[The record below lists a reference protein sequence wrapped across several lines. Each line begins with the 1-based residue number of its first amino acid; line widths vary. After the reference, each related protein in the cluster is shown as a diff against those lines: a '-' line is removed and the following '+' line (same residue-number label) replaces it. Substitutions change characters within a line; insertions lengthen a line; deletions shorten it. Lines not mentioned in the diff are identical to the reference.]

1 MITYDKLEVRKC
13 LTVDN
18 IFELLTEWG
27 GDPEYTNFGIVS
39 ATICHNNIGEG
50 SHKLY
55 YYTNSTLFQC
65 YTGCGS
71 FDIFE
76 LAISVFNIQKHIE
89 MDLNDAVRYI
99 ATRFGIFIQGKDNEG
114 YNTDDWKILNAY
126 DKIDNIE
133 LKDYHVYLNEFD
145 PSILSRLNYN
155 LKITPWINEGMT
167 EEVLRN
173 ALIGYFPGGAQI
185 TIPHFDANN
194 RLIGLRGRTLCEEEA
209 EKYGKYRPLKINKDW
224 YNHPLGMNLYGY
236 NWNKDNIQKIGKAII
251 YESEKSV
258 LLHASYF
265 GWENNISVACCGSNI
280 SMYQI
285 QLLLDL
291 NVKEIIIALD
301 RQFQEIGDTEWK
313 QLTNNLKKIHYRY
326 KNYATIS
333 FIFDKNK
340 ITGYKSS
347 PIDEG
352 PEKFLQLFKERVLL

>member
-76 LAISVFNIQKHIE
+76 LTISVFNIQKHIE
-89 MDLNDAVRYI
+89 MDLNEAVRYI
-99 ATRFGIFIQGKDNEG
+99 ATRFGIFIQSKDNEG

-167 EEVLRN
+167 EEVLRK

-194 RLIGLRGRTLCEEEA
+194 RLIGLRGRSLCEEEA
-209 EKYGKYRPLKINKDW
+209 EKYGKYRPLKINKDL

-301 RQFQEIGDTEWK
+301 RQFQEIGDSEWK

>member
-1 MITYDKLEVRKC
+1 MITYDKLEVRKN
-13 LTVDN
+13 LTTDN
-18 IFELLTEWG
+18 VFELLTEWG

-76 LAISVFNIQKHIE
+76 LTISVFSIQKHIDI
-89 MDLNDAVRYI
+89 DLNDAIRYI
-99 ATRFGIFIQGKDNEG
+99 ATRFGIFIQKEDANG
-114 YNTDDWKILNAY
+114 YNTEDWKILNIY
-126 DKIDNIE
+126 DKIKNIEIKNYHIE
-133 LKDYHVYLNEFD
+133 LKEFD
-145 PSILSRLNYN
+145 PIILSRLNYN
-155 LKITPWINEGMT
+155 VKITPWLREGMT
-167 EEVLRN
+167 QEVLNR
-173 ALIGYFPGGAQI
+173 ALIGYFPGDAQI

-194 RLIGLRGRTLCEEEA
+194 RFIGLRGRALCEEEA
-209 EKYGKYRPLKINKDW
+209 EKYGKYRPIKINKEW

-236 NWNKDNIQKIGKAII
+236 NWNKNHIKDIGKAII

-265 GWENNISVACCGSNI
+265 GWDNNISVACCGSNI

-291 NVKEIIIALD
+291 NVNEIIIALD
-301 RQFQEIGDTEWK
+301 RQFKEIGDAEWK
-313 QLTNNLKKIHYRY
+313 QLTNNFKKIYMRY

-333 FIFDKNK
+333 FIFDEHK
-340 ITGYKSS
+340 ITNYKSS

-352 PEKFLQLFKERVLL
+352 PEKFLTLFKERVLL

>member
-1 MITYDKLEVRKC
+1 MITYDKLEVRKS
-13 LTVDN
+13 LTLDN

-27 GDPEYTNFGIVS
+27 GDPEYTSFGIVS

-76 LAISVFNIQKHIE
+76 LVISVFSIQKHIDI
-89 MDLNDAVRYI
+89 DLNDAVRYI
-99 ATRFGIFIQGKDNEG
+99 ATRFGIYIQGNVEEG
-114 YNTDDWKILNAY
+114 YNSEDWKILDAY
-126 DKIDNIE
+126 DKIENIE
-133 LKDYHVYLNEFD
+133 IQDYHVQLNEYD
-145 PSILSRLNYN
+145 PVILSRLNYN
-155 LKITPWINEGMT
+155 VHIKPWIDEGIT
-167 EEVLRN
+167 EEVMKK
-173 ALIGYFPGGAQI
+173 ASIGYYPGGAQI

-194 RLIGLRGRTLCEEEA
+194 RFVGLRGRSLCKDEA
-209 EKYGKYRPLKINKDW
+209 EKFGKYRPVKINNLL

-236 NWNKDNIQKIGKAII
+236 NWNKNAIQQMKKAII
-251 YESEKSV
+251 FESEKSV
-258 LLHASYF
+258 LKYASLF
-265 GWENNISVACCGSNI
+265 GWDNNISVACCGSNI

-291 NVKEIIIALD
+291 GVEEIIVAFD
-301 RQFQEIGDTEWK
+301 RQFQEKNDDEWK
-313 QLTNNLKKIHYRY
+313 ILTDHLTKIHNRY

-340 ITGYKSS
+340 ITGYKDS
-347 PIDEG
+347 PIDDG
-352 PEKFLQLFKERVLL
+352 AEKFLQLFKERILL